1 MNISIDPVRPESIEE
16 VKSLLAANNLPT
28 ADISDDAVLLFEARQ
43 SNEQVGTIGLEKY
56 DGAGLIRSLAV
67 KDGLKGLGIGEKLV
81 NHLLDYCASE
91 QVTELYLLT
100 TTTEKY
106 FEKFGFQQISRDM
119 VSEEIRQTR
128 EFKDI
133 CPCSAVVMHKP
144 L

>member
-1 MNISIDPVRPESIEE
+1 MNISIDPAKPESVDEI
-16 VKSLLAANNLPT
+16 KSLLAANNLPT
-28 ADISDDAVLLFEARQ
+28 EDITDGTVRLFEVRQ
-43 SNEQVGTIGLEKY
+43 DNELVATIGVEKY
-56 DGAGLIRSLAV
+56 NSTGLLRSLAV
-67 KDGLKGLGIGEKLV
+67 KDELKGQGIGEQLV
-81 NHLLDYCASE
+81 NHLLDYCTSA

-100 TTTEKY
+100 TTAEKY

-128 EFKDI
+128 EFQDI